1 VQPSGHGHLAKRLAN
16 LYAAMP
22 SLHVAWA
29 TWCAVAVITA
39 TRSRWR
45 HLAWLYPTA
54 TVLVVLASANH
65 FLLDAADGLAVLG
78 LGLLGTAGKQR
89 GPCHG
94 HRGVGSRP
102 DPAGRGAPPMS
113 TGTITA
119 RPAAD
124 AGPARAPRTAFVL
137 AGGAALGAM
146 QAGMVHALHERG
158 ITPGPAGRHLGR
170 GPERRVPRLPPP
182 PTVANAGE
190 LTAIWRGLRRSDI
203 LPLRPRMVG
212 AWGLCGRG
220 LALSHEPQRQRRRSG
235 DGCVSRPG
243 PGPLYTAIL
252 RYAVLVMAA
261 WGSARSPP
269 PC

>member
-1 VQPSGHGHLAKRLAN
+1 MCSRHGHLAKRLAN

-119 RPAAD
+119 RPAAS
-124 AGPARAPRTAFVL
+124 AGPARAPRTAFGL

-170 GPERRVPRLPPP
+170 GPERRVPRLPSP

-212 AWGLCGRG
+212 
-220 LALSHEPQRQRRRSG
+220 PG
-235 DGCVSRPG
+235 D
-243 PGPLYTAIL
+243 
-252 RYAVLVMAA
+252 YAVED
-261 WGSARSPP
+261 
-269 PC
+269 